1 MKQHRRFLVILGLTA
16 AAVLVPASIAP
27 ASVELVVNGD
37 FESGDFTDWTHTLG
51 TVSAVSGGGY
61 EAVFGGPGLGG
72 IEQNIATTQGEKY
85 LLSFQLGNVD
95 ISPSTWSDFRV
106 SWGGQV
112 LYDGGMSPMPMTSWS
127 YEVTGGAG
135 ETTNLK
141 FDLYRHT
148 LYGDANRDG
157 TVNFT
162 DLNIVVTYYNQ
173 PGDWAKGDFNNDG
186 RVNFTDLNTVVTYYN
201 QSLETTTKFDEFG
214 LDNVSIYYIPEPATI
229 IVWSLLGMA
238 AAGYGVWRRCDRVVL
253 REERQG
259 VFRAP

>member
-16 AAVLVPASIAP
+16 AAVLAPAAVAP

-37 FESGDFTDWTHTLG
+37 FESGDFTGWAHTLG

-95 ISPSTWSDFRV
+95 ISSSTWSDFRV

-127 YEVTGGAG
+127 YEVTGGTG

-148 LYGDANRDG
+148 LYGDANLDG

-162 DLNIVVTYYNQ
+162 DLNTVLTYYNKA
-173 PGDWAKGDFNNDG
+173 GGWADGDFNFDG
-186 RVNFTDLNTVVTYYN
+186 RVSFADLNTVLTYYN
-201 QSLETTTKFDEFG
+201 QSLATTTEYDEFG
-214 LDNVSIYYIPEPATI
+214 LDDVSVSAVAPEPAAI

-238 AAGYGVWRRCDRVVL
+238 ATGYGVWRRRDRVVL
-253 REERQG
+253 RKER
-259 VFRAP
+259 